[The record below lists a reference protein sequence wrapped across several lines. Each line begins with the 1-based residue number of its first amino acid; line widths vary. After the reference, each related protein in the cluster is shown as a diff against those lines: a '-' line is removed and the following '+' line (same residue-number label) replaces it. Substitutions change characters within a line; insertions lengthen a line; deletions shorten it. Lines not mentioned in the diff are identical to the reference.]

1 MQNTLPHYTFAQE
14 AARQLE
20 QQPFILGLALGGSFM
35 EGRLDEFS
43 DLDFHVVVAD
53 THRDW
58 PLEARIAL
66 FAPLGQL
73 LCAYA
78 NGHDSRVLISL
89 YDCPPLLLHVDWKW
103 ITLKEFEIRVENP
116 SVLFEQENC
125 LTEIMNRTN
134 WAYPLPDWAAADPKF
149 WTWMHYVLS
158 KLGRGELLEA
168 VDYLCEVR
176 SSLVGP
182 MVLHKNGF
190 SPRRMRRAE
199 QLPPAEWQLL
209 QPSIVWQHS
218 TRACF
223 EAIVGMIELY
233 CQTRQHLLPNVETSP
248 AQLACLRYVKYI
260 QQKLK
265 I

>member
-1 MQNTLPHYTFAQE
+1 MQKMLPHYTFAQE

-35 EGRLDEFS
+35 EGCLDEFS
-43 DLDFHVVVAD
+43 DLDFHLVVAD
-53 THRDW
+53 SHRDW
-58 PLEARIAL
+58 PLEARCHLLAS
-66 FAPLGQL
+66 LGTM
-73 LCAYA
+73 LCAYP
-78 NGHDSRVLISL
+78 NGHDARVLVSL
-89 YDCPPLLLHVDWKW
+89 YDCAPLLLHVDWKW
-103 ITLKEFEIRVENP
+103 ISLQEFEQRVENP
-116 SVLFEQENC
+116 IVLFERASC
-125 LTEIMNRTN
+125 LTEVMNRTN
-134 WAYPLPDWAAADPKF
+134 WGYLLPDWAAAEPKF

-182 MVLHKNGF
+182 MILHKNGF

-209 QPSIVWQHS
+209 EGCIVWEHS
-218 TRACF
+218 PAACF
-223 EAIVGMIELY
+223 KAIMGMIEVY
-233 CQTRQHLLPNVETSP
+233 CQVRQALCPSLEASP
-248 AQLACLRYVKYI
+248 AQAACLNYAEYI
-260 QQKLK
+260 RKRLQ